1 MHVPD
6 ISSRRCHLRSEY
18 AEVVHW
24 LFEKEEEEEEEEEEK
39 EEEEE
44 EEEGRGKGSSC
55 AFLVWASSLNG
66 PPPGV
71 DFFVRIHSQGK
82 HKKTNRA
89 RGFFPLLGG
98 SKLYCSATQTVAM
111 ATKGHSN
118 VKGA

>member
-1 MHVPD
+1 MSL
-6 ISSRRCHLRSEY
+6 IFSRRCHLRPEY

-24 LFEKEEEEEEEEEEK
+24 LLENEEEEEEEEEEEK
-39 EEEEE
+39 EE

-71 DFFVRIHSQGK
+71 VFFDRIHSQGK

-89 RGFFPLLGG
+89 RGFFPLL
-98 SKLYCSATQTVAM
+98 AI
-111 ATKGHSN
+111 SN
-118 VKGA
+118 NLT